1 MASTPPLES
10 AIGDPTWEIAEL
22 FPRQGQWS
30 EAEYLM
36 LDTNRLMELSDGK
49 LEMLSM
55 PTQAHQLIVA
65 FLYQKILEFVSA
77 GHLGLVLFAPL
88 RVRVRDGQIREPD
101 IVFMAEAHKHRR
113 GNEYW
118 NGADLVVEVVS
129 SDDPKR
135 DLEVKRH
142 EYAQAGIS
150 EYWIV
155 DPRNAT
161 MTVFKLESAG
171 QPYVEVGGYKPGEFA
186 ASLLLE
192 GLTIDVAAVFE
203 AANE

>member
-1 MASTPPLES
+1 MASTHPLES

-30 EAEYLM
+30 EAEYLS
-36 LDTNRLMELSDGK
+36 LETNRLIELSDGK
-49 LEMLSM
+49 LEMLPM

-101 IVFMAEAHKHRR
+101 IVFMADAHKHRR

-135 DLEVKRH
+135 DLVVKRH

-155 DPRNAT
+155 DPRTST
-161 MTVFKLESAG
+161 MAVLKLES
-171 QPYVEVGGYKPGEFA
+171 QRPPYVEAGVYRPGQKA
-186 ASLLLE
+186 ASVLLE
-192 GLTIDVAAVFE
+192 GLTIDVEAMFA